1 MSQTPTTI
9 EPWLREIL
17 RCPKCKGELVDA
29 TGAAPEARAS
39 AESEGIDAVTEPVSE
54 PVTQPVSEPVT
65 QPVSELQ
72 CPACRLGYP
81 IESGVPV
88 LLVDLARRLG

>member
-1 MSQTPTTI
+1 MTETTPRI

-17 RCPKCKGELVDA
+17 RCPQCKGELTDVRPGAGAGDA
-29 TGAAPEARAS
+29 AAPVAS
-39 AESEGIDAVTEPVSE
+39 VEPADAVAADQSTD
-54 PVTQPVSEPVT
+54 VT
-65 QPVSELQ
+65 ELQ
-72 CPACRLGYP
+72 CPVCALGYP

>member
-9 EPWLREIL
+9 EPWLREIQ
-17 RCPKCKGELVDA
+17 RCPQCKGELTDVRA
-29 TGAAPEARAS
+29 TEGTEGAGGAGEL
-39 AESEGIDAVTEPVSE
+39 T
-54 PVTQPVSEPVT
+54 
-65 QPVSELQ
+65 ELQ
-72 CPACRLGYP
+72 CPACGLGYP

>member
-1 MSQTPTTI
+1 VSQTPTAI

-17 RCPKCKGELVDA
+17 RCPQCKGELTDV
-29 TGAAPEARAS
+29 TGAAPEATDGS
-39 AESEGIDAVTEPVSE
+39 PS
-54 PVTQPVSEPVT
+54 PVT
-65 QPVSELQ
+65 ELQ
-72 CPACRLGYP
+72 CPGCGLGYP

>member
-17 RCPKCKGELVDA
+17 RCPQCKGELTDS
-29 TGAAPEARAS
+29 TGAASAETPSGASEGGDPITDPVTAPAS
-39 AESEGIDAVTEPVSE
+39 A
-54 PVTQPVSEPVT
+54 PVT
-65 QPVSELQ
+65 ELQ
-72 CPACRLGYP
+72 CPTCRLGYP

>member
-1 MSQTPTTI
+1 VSQTPTI

-17 RCPKCKGELVDA
+17 RCPQCKGELTDVREQA
-29 TGAAPEARAS
+29 GAAGDGEAAPL
-39 AESEGIDAVTEPVSE
+39 T
-54 PVTQPVSEPVT
+54 
-65 QPVSELQ
+65 ELQ
-72 CPACRLGYP
+72 CPACGLGYP

>member
-1 MSQTPTTI
+1 VSQTPTTI

-17 RCPKCKGELVDA
+17 RCPQCKGELTDSSGPA
-29 TGAAPEARAS
+29 GEGEAAE
-39 AESEGIDAVTEPVSE
+39 VT
-54 PVTQPVSEPVT
+54 
-65 QPVSELQ
+65 ELQ
-72 CPACRLGYP
+72 CAACGLGYP

>member
-17 RCPKCKGELVDA
+17 RCPQCKGELVDA
-29 TGAAPEARAS
+29 TDPSGAA
-39 AESEGIDAVTEPVSE
+39 
-54 PVTQPVSEPVT
+54 
-65 QPVSELQ
+65 ELQ
-72 CPACRLGYP
+72 CHVCSLGYP
-81 IESGVPV
+81 LESGVPV

>member
-17 RCPKCKGELVDA
+17 RCPQCKGELTDVRAGAGAGDA
-29 TGAAPEARAS
+29 AAPGDA
-39 AESEGIDAVTEPVSE
+39 AEVVAADQSSDVT
-54 PVTQPVSEPVT
+54 
-65 QPVSELQ
+65 ELQ
-72 CPACRLGYP
+72 CPVCALGYP

>member
-17 RCPKCKGELVDA
+17 RCPQCKGELTDVRG
-29 TGAAPEARAS
+29 TEGAEV
-39 AESEGIDAVTEPVSE
+39 AEGAELT
-54 PVTQPVSEPVT
+54 
-65 QPVSELQ
+65 ELQ
-72 CPACRLGYP
+72 CPACGLGYP

>member
-17 RCPKCKGELVDA
+17 RCPQCKGELHDA
-29 TGAAPEARAS
+29 TGPAGEA
-39 AESEGIDAVTEPVSE
+39 
-54 PVTQPVSEPVT
+54 
-65 QPVSELQ
+65 ELQ
-72 CPACRLGYP
+72 CPTCQLGYP
-81 IESGVPV
+81 LESGVPV

>member
-17 RCPKCKGELVDA
+17 RCPQCKGELTDVVGA
-29 TGAAPEARAS
+29 TDSESAQSDKHGEAG
-39 AESEGIDAVTEPVSE
+39 EVT
-54 PVTQPVSEPVT
+54 
-65 QPVSELQ
+65 ELQ
-72 CPACRLGYP
+72 CPVCGLGYP